1 MNSFD
6 IFGGINLILE
16 AKINRYIGG
25 LNLILEA
32 RIIQILWCSLLNIN
46 IFVQQIFSFK
56 EILK

>member
-32 RIIQILWCSLLNIN
+32 RIIQKIVVLST
-46 IFVQQIFSFK
+46 
-56 EILK
+56 EY